1 MCFWKIEMRNIYQI
15 RYYRILEFLDT
26 DAEELLA
33 GGFVG
38 DGGVG
43 GGGNADEVGALEI
56 VLLGGWGFGHLGIA
70 PGAGEQVGGEL
81 YVIGD
86 AVIGG
91 DFVAKEGDAE
101 GAGGGVE
108 GGECGW
114 AVGDIGVS
122 VEGVF
127 EEVGE
132 AVFVGVGVEF
142 LVIGRKSGKVGGSPG
157 VEWIG
162 GGRIGDD
169 DSTNNLFCFVEGQVH
184 HVVSHGVGAC
194 FRGIDISLDL

>member
-1 MCFWKIEMRNIYQI
+1 MFLVISS
-15 RYYRILEFLDT
+15 ILLLLNP
-26 DAEELLA
+26 DADELLA

-43 GGGNADEVGALEI
+43 GGGDFFEVGGDS
-56 VLLGGWGFGHLGIA
+56 VLIGVRDYGDFGFA
-70 PGAGEQVGGEL
+70 PGVGEEVGGEFD
-81 YVIGD
+81 VIGD
-86 AVIGG
+86 TVVGG
-91 DFVAKEGDAE
+91 DFVAEEGDAE

-108 GGECGW
+108 GGEFGW

-142 LVIGRKSGKVGGSPG
+142 LVIGRESGKVGGSP
-157 VEWIG
+157 VFEWIR
-162 GGRIGDD
+162 GGRISDD